1 MFGKKYHHDFVL
13 RQGVMLFLSKNFNFF
28 RLLYYKLEEILIIEV
43 IGSIAEESQQRLFM
57 ESKNWDREKDVRL
70 GT

>member
-1 MFGKKYHHDFVL
+1 
-13 RQGVMLFLSKNFNFF
+13 MLFLSKNFNFF